1 MNVKTALEALG
12 LPHALVACADGSIDP
27 PICTLQAPAEW
38 YGFPPAL
45 IPIWSDG
52 SRPTYIGYWKHW
64 FVDREPTFVTMYVGS
79 DRMTVEI
86 ARTPEQ
92 LMAVLAMMSMSLE
105 EGVTPELEQ
114 FAKAVGL
121 DCLGALDAQSLKS
134 GDDPKGF
141 ANVEPFK
148 TLTPLASVADGVTRY
163 TGNFPN
169 PSAPVPDWWESSCYF
184 EVVDEHVP
192 VPKGVELPAW
202 FDPEREKKPLFEA
215 YMQAGRLDCAW
226 LTLNSTGWSIA
237 DARQALVALQARAG
251 DERFD
256 KVVDYWL
263 SIADLDAGGY

>member
-1 MNVKTALEALG
+1 MNVKTALETLG
-12 LPHALVACADGSIDP
+12 LPDALVACADESIGT

-52 SRPTYIGYWKHW
+52 SWPIYIGYWKHW
-64 FVDREPTFVTMYVGS
+64 FVDREPTFVKMYVGS

-86 ARTPEQ
+86 ARTPAQ
-92 LMAVLAMMSMSLE
+92 LMGVLAMMSMSLE

-121 DCLGALDAQSLKS
+121 DCLEALDAQSLKS

-148 TLTPLASVADGVTRY
+148 TLTPLASISDGANRY

-169 PSAPVPDWWESSCYF
+169 PSDPTPNWWESSCYF
-184 EVVDEHVP
+184 EVVDKHMP

-202 FDPEREKKPLFEA
+202 FDPEREKKPLFEDF
-215 YMQAGRLDCAW
+215 MQAGRLDCAW

-237 DARQALVALQARAG
+237 DARQALVVLQERA
-251 DERFD
+251 DDKAFD
-256 KVVDYWL
+256 AVVAYWL
-263 SIADLDAGGY
+263 SIADLDAGAY